1 MLTSIICEWVVFNIS
16 VHLTW
21 FRMSWSRGSGR
32 TRRPCWSHWPAP
44 SYWPSPW
51 PSTKVRKLPGSHE
64 IYAVQVMNILLCL
77 THILCYCFIQL
88 YWSGWTTRML
98 MSTGL
103 NRGWLSIQRYG
114 NHRHLV
120 WSECSKL
127 LINYNIVTCTRVNV
141 GIKSWCTEPKKFYLF
156 ICFFHFIN
164 NLLGNTRIWS

>member
-1 MLTSIICEWVVFNIS
+1 MLCILLHWLFQNPMFEEAEPEFQTMAFFKTKIGIRNALQVSLVLGHLKLMTELIFRFCWCLSYSTKNQLQATVVFNIS

-51 PSTKVRKLPGSHE
+51 PSTKVRKLPGTHD
-64 IYAVQVMNILLCL
+64 IYAVRVMNVCP
-77 THILCYCFIQL
+77 THILCCFSIQL

-103 NRGWLSIQRYG
+103 NKGWLSIQR
-114 NHRHLV
+114 
-120 WSECSKL
+120 
-127 LINYNIVTCTRVNV
+127 
-141 GIKSWCTEPKKFYLF
+141 
-156 ICFFHFIN
+156 
-164 NLLGNTRIWS
+164 